1 MKKHTQY
8 LTLLFVM
15 SFIVK
20 NNYSQAQTIS
30 NYTFTTATNASL
42 TDVSVGASTLIST
55 SQNDVVS
62 SLTDIGFDFWFFG
75 QKFTTFSA
83 SDNGLIRLGGLV
95 NTTRYDLANSTSYYL
110 APFASNQ
117 KTSAS
122 GSISYLLSGTAPNR
136 CLTISFNNMG
146 ITNSSASADGT
157 YQTRLYE
164 TSNIIEYV
172 YGTMSIGATTATVYI
187 GLLEALNSPSTR
199 TTIVTST
206 NTSSTSTNSNSY
218 SSTGAITNLNSASN
232 GSRRIYTYTPTG
244 TTAPASFTATRNS
257 NTQIDLSWSDGS
269 NEIAYE
275 IYYST
280 SSTIS
285 LTTGGP
291 VALSTLVSTAANAT
305 STSITGLSSNTTYYF
320 VIFAIREGFS
330 SGSTA
335 NASTA
340 APPSVSTS
348 AVSSISITTAT
359 GNGTISSI
367 GGSAISVSGV
377 CWNTSTGPTTANSKT
392 TDGPTT
398 ATTITSSITGLTAET
413 YYYLKAYATN
423 TQGTAYGTEVNFYT
437 LSTEPTGHSAI
448 FTATLNGNTQIDLV
462 FSAASGYGADG
473 YILLRRTNSSVTSGG
488 VSDGTAPGA
497 LSLTDATLV
506 TTITSN
512 ATTSYS
518 NTGLSAGITYYYML
532 IPYNYDASHSA
543 TYNYYIAGTIPTS
556 NAMTP
561 ESYSTKGIVIAG
573 NFTNNGTFIQTSD
586 ANYFA
591 MSGTTKSLTGSGT
604 YTNAKAYINGTITY
618 DGTST
623 SDMTKTLINTTKTF
637 TISNNKTYYN
647 ASMTI
652 NGTLVISATT
662 SEIKNSGNWINN
674 GNFTANTTSL
684 VTFTGASGTTQTIG
698 GTTTSNFYNATMSNT
713 SGGVTL
719 GIATTISKTL
729 TLNSGKLYTA
739 GYTLTLGTTSA
750 NGSVSGGGPTT
761 YVVAYDN
768 SGTIGYLKQFVNSNA
783 AYTYPIGDASYYTP
797 LTFTLTSNASLT
809 NAYYTVYTKP
819 VKVPGLNT
827 AFTTYLTRFWEGTS
841 SGMTTPVYSLSYT
854 YDDTDVVGTEA
865 NLLPIKK
872 SGTTWY
878 KPTVSTFTT
887 GTAQGTGSVTTGTNT
902 LTWTGLSTFSYNGGA
917 GTQAT
922 GLPIQLT
929 SFTGE
934 KEGVSNI
941 LKWNTSSEIN
951 NDYFTIEKT
960 IDGSTFEIIGTLNGA
975 GNSSVQNNYQL
986 YDYNFQKTINYY
998 RLKQTDFDG
1007 NSTYAQEV
1015 SIDNRENESDLKTIV
1030 LITNIL
1036 GQEVNETYKG
1046 LIIISYSDGSSMKV
1060 IR

>member
-1 MKKHTQY
+1 MMF
-8 LTLLFVM
+8 FVM
-15 SFIVK
+15 K
-20 NNYSQAQTIS
+20 NNFVNSQLMS
-30 NYTFTTATNASL
+30 NYSFSTATNASL
-42 TDVSVGASTLIST
+42 TDVSSPTGSLVGASQDSYA
-55 SQNDVVS
+55 S
-62 SLTDIGFDFWFFG
+62 SVTNIGFDFWFNG
-75 QKFTTFSA
+75 ILYTQFSA
-83 SDNGLIRLGGLV
+83 SSNGLIRFGSTAV
-95 NTTRYDLANSTSYYL
+95 SSTSTSFSSSTIYIS
-110 APFASNQ
+110 PFAGDL

-122 GSISYLLSGTAPNR
+122 GSVTYLLSGSAPNR
-136 CLTISFNNMG
+136 CLTISFNNMAMKW
-146 ITNSSASADGT
+146 SSSTVDGN
-157 YQTRLYE
+157 YQARIYE
-164 TSNIIEYV
+164 TTNIIEFV
-172 YGTMSIGATTATVYI
+172 YGAMSIGATTVTGTI
-187 GLLEALNSPSTR
+187 GIYNSTSSFQ
-199 TTIVTST
+199 TITSST
-206 NTSSTSTNSNSY
+206 NTSASANNTNSY
-218 SSTGAITNLNSASN
+218 ASTGAITNLNSASN
-232 GSRRIYTYTPTG
+232 GSRRIYTYTPNG
-244 TTAPASFTATRNS
+244 TSAPASFTASTAS
-257 NTQIDLSWSDGS
+257 SSQIDLTWSDQV
-269 NEIAYE
+269 NETAYE

-280 SSTIS
+280 SSTIEINS
-285 LTTGGP
+285 SN
-291 VALSTLVSTAANAT
+291 STLITKAAN
-305 STSITGLSSNTTYYF
+305 STSHSVTGLAANTNYYF
-320 VIFAIREGFS
+320 IIFALREGLS

-335 NASTA
+335 NATTSLPPTVTTSST
-340 APPSVSTS
+340 T
-348 AVSSISITTAT
+348 SISSTTAT
-359 GNGTISSI
+359 GNGAISSI
-367 GGSAISVSGV
+367 GSTAVTVSGV
-377 CWNTSTGPTTANSKT
+377 CWNTSTGPTIANSKT
-392 TDGPTT
+392 TDGPTS
-398 ATTITSSITGLTAET
+398 ATSITSSMTALSAET

-423 TQGTAYGTEVNFYT
+423 SIGTGYGSEVNFYT
-437 LSTEPTGHSAI
+437 LSNEPTSHSSV
-448 FTATLNGNTQIDLV
+448 FTATASGTQIDLT
-462 FSAASGYGADG
+462 FSAASTIGNSSIVDG
-473 YILLRRTNSSVTSGG
+473 YILLRRTGAAPTSGG
-488 VSDGTAPGA
+488 VTDATAPGS

-506 TTITSN
+506 TTITST

-518 NTGLSAGITYYYML
+518 NTGLTGGVTYYYML
-532 IPYNYDASHSA
+532 IPYNYDATNSQ
-543 TYNYYIAGTIPTS
+543 TYNYYIGGTIPTA
-556 NAMTP
+556 NATTP
-561 ESYSTKGIVIAG
+561 ESYSTKGLVIAG

-674 GNFTANTTSL
+674 GTFTANTTSL
-684 VTFTGASGTTQTIG
+684 VTFTGASGTTQTIA

-819 VKVPGLNT
+819 VKVPGLNS

-854 YDDTDVVGTEA
+854 YDDTDIVGTEA

-878 KPTVSTFTT
+878 KPTGSTFTT
-887 GTAQGTGSVTTGTNT
+887 GTAQGTGSVAPGSNT

-917 GTQAT
+917 GIQAV
-922 GLPIQLT
+922 GLPIQLI

-934 KEGVSNI
+934 KEGVSNL

-951 NDYFTIEKT
+951 NDYFTLEKT
-960 IDGSTFEIIGTLNGA
+960 IDGSNFETIGTLNGA

-1036 GQEVNETYKG
+1036 GQEVNENYKG
-1046 LIIISYSDGSSMKV
+1046 LVIISYSDGSSMKV